1 MRCRAI
7 KLRDTETDRTAREDM
22 IFRMGVKSKAAAA
35 IIVLLLLL
43 GSLWLREY
51 FSF

>member
-7 KLRDTETDRTAREDM
+7 KLRDPEKDQTGRGDL
-22 IFRMGVKSKAAAA
+22 IFRMGVKSKAAVA

-43 GSLWLREY
+43 GSLWLRE
-51 FSF
+51 